1 MQSCSTQSIHDH
13 ELLTILWHK
22 ATDIQQFKYMYT
34 RSSINSCKVRTC
46 KFMYESTETRKPENR
61 ISKKEYKKTM
71 DPIMH
76 VGKQKSSTIR
86 KNN

>member
-1 MQSCSTQSIHDH
+1 
-13 ELLTILWHK
+13 
-22 ATDIQQFKYMYT
+22 
-34 RSSINSCKVRTC
+34 
-46 KFMYESTETRKPENR
+46 MYESTETRKPENR
-61 ISKKEYKKTM
+61 ISKNEYKKTM